1 MPDRRRMS
9 IRSFLLLA
17 AVAFLVATT
26 GSDVFA
32 RVTIGGETLTKAF
45 SEHFYWAA
53 VQFIGTL
60 MLLAPFGFLAVIA
73 SWVQERTNTWKALA
87 VFGVPTLYLIYSYFD
102 GYQASQAAM
111 LDKRWTAATLSIGFL
126 PFAAAPVVL
135 FAWLVALILVRL
147 RRNKDAGA

>member
-1 MPDRRRMS
+1 MN
-9 IRSFLLLA
+9 IRWFLAIA
-17 AVAFLVATT
+17 AVAFLIATT

-32 RVTIGGETLTKAF
+32 RVTIGGETLTKAV

-60 MLLAPFGFLAVIA
+60 MLLAPFVFLAVIA
-73 SWVQERTNTWKALA
+73 SWVQERTNTWIAVA
-87 VFGVPTLYLIYSYFD
+87 VFGIPMLYLIYSYFQ

-135 FAWLVALILVRL
+135 VAGLVALILVRL
-147 RRNKDAGA
+147 KRSNRDAGV

>member
-1 MPDRRRMS
+1 MN
-9 IRSFLLLA
+9 IRWFLALA
-17 AVAFLVATT
+17 AVAFLIATT

-32 RVTIGGETLTKAF
+32 RVTIGGETLSKAL
-45 SEHFYWAA
+45 SQHFYWAG

-73 SWVQERTNTWKALA
+73 SWVQDRTNTWKAVALFA
-87 VFGVPTLYLIYSYFD
+87 VPTAYLVYSYFG
-102 GYQASQAAM
+102 GYQASQLAM

-135 FAWLVALILVRL
+135 VTWLVALILVRL
-147 RRNKDAGA
+147 MRSNRSTATGA